1 MTEVRKKSN
10 APRKGL
16 GRGLDALLGDA
27 LREDDGES
35 LAPAA
40 TQVSDKHGEK
50 VESALR
56 QIAVANIEPNPNQPR
71 RQFDPGALEE
81 LSDSI
86 KRHGVVQPVVLR
98 PQGEGY
104 QIVAGERR
112 WRAAQK
118 AQLHQVP
125 AIIRDYSDEETLEI
139 ALLENIQRK
148 DLNPIEEAEAY
159 QRLSDEFGHTQAALA
174 KIVNKSRSHV
184 ANMMRLLD
192 LSAPLR
198 DLVQEGKLSMGH
210 ARALLPAP
218 DALQLAALVVK
229 KRLSVR
235 QTEALVKKQA
245 KGGGANSPSGTV
257 RQDSNPADIQAVEA
271 HLGDLLGLKV
281 SITTRKN
288 GKAGAVT
295 FDYNSLDQLDMLCH
309 RLTGGSF

>member
-1 MTEVRKKSN
+1 MTVSGKKSS

-27 LREDDGES
+27 LRDDDAENA
-35 LAPAA
+35 APSKAQA
-40 TQVSDKHGEK
+40 SDRPGEK
-50 VESALR
+50 AGGALR
-56 QIAVANIEPNPNQPR
+56 QVAVANIKPNPNQPR
-71 RQFDPGALEE
+71 RQFDPAALEE

-98 PQGEGY
+98 PLGEGY

-125 AIIRDYSDEETLEI
+125 AVIRDYNDEETLEI

-148 DLNPIEEAEAY
+148 DLNAIEEAEAY
-159 QRLSDEFGHTQAALA
+159 QRLSAEFGHTQAALA

-184 ANMMRLLD
+184 ANIMRLLD

-210 ARALLPAP
+210 ARALLPAA
-218 DALQLAALVVK
+218 DALPLAALVMK
-229 KRLSVR
+229 KGLSVR

-245 KGGGANSPSGTV
+245 KGEVAVSPTANV
-257 RQDSNPADIQAVEA
+257 RHEANPTDIHAVEA

-295 FDYNSLDQLDMLCH
+295 FDYSSLDQLDMLCH